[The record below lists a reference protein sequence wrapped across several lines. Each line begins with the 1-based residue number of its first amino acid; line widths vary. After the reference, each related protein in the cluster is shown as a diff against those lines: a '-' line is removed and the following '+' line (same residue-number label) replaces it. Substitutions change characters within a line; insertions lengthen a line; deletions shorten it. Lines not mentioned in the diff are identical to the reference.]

1 MKTWF
6 TVLVCRRCTTVRGQ
20 LMTTHQLTWGETNLN
35 AFDKNF
41 KAFYLNYNLCTFINS
56 LIFVSWGKL
65 VRKTSKSWNKVCL
78 QHLFCG
84 IYRTFRGEYFQLV
97 LRFLGFFYFQK
108 NTNVLNSVT
117 SSVCLCIEEE
127 ACPLL
132 LPFFLTDE
140 STLDF
145 IAFSTGNI

>member
-97 LRFLGFFYFQK
+97 LRFFGVF
-108 NTNVLNSVT
+108 
-117 SSVCLCIEEE
+117 
-127 ACPLL
+127 L
-132 LPFFLTDE
+132 LPKKHKCSEFSHFFCLFMHRRRGLPSPTPFFPD
-140 STLDF
+140 
-145 IAFSTGNI
+145 